1 MFRLGAAIRHDDNGL
16 RYRGYIPALDVL
28 RGIAVASVV
37 VFHAFYGTAS
47 NRLPFGPGREF
58 TQFTL
63 LFINGVP
70 LFFVLSGFL
79 ISGILLDAESKP
91 RYYKNFYIRRAL
103 RILPAYLLL
112 LVVLKSFHFIT
123 WRFVLAALLYIANM
137 SELVGAHNNEYGVL
151 WSLAVEEQFYLIWPF
166 LVKNLGMQRLLR
178 LCLGACLL
186 LPLSRILMSTLH
198 IGTYANLVANADYLL
213 YGAIIA
219 ISLRLNI
226 IHSRNIQAI
235 YRTLGFLGLLGLVP
249 YIYLYVNE
257 ASRFH
262 FWPGAM
268 WSAYSRAVP
277 VMFFV
282 CFVLYA
288 VHKNNGRPLRGALTR
303 FFAFLGYLSYGLYL
317 VHPLIFSIYDRFAA
331 RTRFAPVTTHFGLLV
346 ARFLVAAGVS
356 TGIAYLS
363 RRFFEERFLRLKS
376 VLTPSL
382 PKQEAQAMDQT
393 PI

>member
-1 MFRLGAAIRHDDNGL
+1 MEDTVRRHDNGL

-37 VFHAFYGTAS
+37 IFHTFYGTAS
-47 NRLPFGPGREF
+47 GRLPPGPGRVF
-58 TQFTL
+58 TQLSQIFV
-63 LFINGVP
+63 NGVP

-79 ISGILLDAESKP
+79 ISGILLDAEGKP

-112 LVVLKSFHFIT
+112 LVVLKLFHFIT

-137 SELVGAHNNEYGVL
+137 SELVGAHNSEYGVL

-166 LVKNLGMQRLLR
+166 LVKNIGKQRLLR
-178 LCLGACLL
+178 LCLAACLL
-186 LPLSRILMSTLH
+186 LPFSRILMSILH
-198 IGTYANLVANADYLL
+198 IGTYSNLVANADYLL

-235 YRTLGFLGLLGLVP
+235 YGALGFLGLLGLTP
-249 YIYLYVNE
+249 YIYIE
-257 ASRFH
+257 QCSRLD
-262 FWPGAM
+262 FWALAV
-268 WSAYSRAVP
+268 WNAYSRAVP

-282 CFVLYA
+282 SFVLYA
-288 VHKNNGRPLRGALTR
+288 VAKNDGKPLRGSLTR

-317 VHPLIFSIYDRFAA
+317 VHPLILTLYDGFAA
-331 RTRFAPVTTHFGLLV
+331 GTSFAPVTTHFGLLV
-346 ARFLVAAGVS
+346 VRSVVIAGVS

-363 RRFFEERFLRLKS
+363 RRFFEERFLRLKN
-376 VLTPSL
+376 VLTPYL

-393 PI
+393 PL